1 MPDLRREKQGSSLN
15 IDSQISKYFIKKL
28 KGILQVVIKNV

>member
-15 IDSQISKYFIKKL
+15 IDFQISKYFIKKL
-28 KGILQVVIKNV
+28 KGIL